1 MIKNIF
7 SFAVLIF
14 SVIFLF
20 LYMKPLYDLTE
31 KRRAD
36 IALLN
41 EALGKANSVKSVI
54 KETETILSDISSFER
69 SRFDTF
75 LPSTIDE
82 IRFVNNIISITR
94 ARSVVAE
101 NIKIEKRSTDTSQES
116 VSKDS
121 LKGGLQKV
129 FSLDKGGSS
138 GVAPITSDT
147 ALGGVYVATPVS
159 FSFIASYSTMLLLL
173 DDMEKSLGLINVNSL
188 SFKEYTDDGGS
199 AKNSV
204 PRYYVTINL
213 ETYSI
218 K

>member
-20 LYMKPLYDLTE
+20 LYVKPLYGLTE

-54 KETETILSDISSFER
+54 KETEIILSDISSFER
-69 SRFDTF
+69 ARFDTF

-82 IRFVNNIISITR
+82 IRFVNNLISITR

-101 NIKIEKRSTDTSQES
+101 NIKIEKRSTGSSQES
-116 VSKDS
+116 AGKDS

-129 FSLDKGGSS
+129 FSLEKGNPGDTTPLTS
-138 GVAPITSDT
+138 GTTPA
-147 ALGGVYVATPVS
+147 GVYVATPVS
-159 FSFIASYSTMLLLL
+159 FSFIASYPTMLLVLN
-173 DDMEKSLGLINVNSL
+173 DIEKSLGLINVNSL
-188 SFKEYTDDGGS
+188 SFKEYVDDGGS

-204 PRYYVTINL
+204 PRYNVTINL